1 MRTNTV
7 PCLVFF
13 CFAASLSYA
22 GAPIKVCVSDDA
34 GKVAF
39 KGVTQLEAPF
49 ATPDLAAGN
58 YVVQFNATS
67 ATLKGHQYL
76 LVVSAGKTKV
86 TSSLV
91 TAEKFGGGGVAVR
104 VRVGPGSTKI
114 MGQVAREA
122 VVSDI
127 AFERVHAWQD
137 RGGEGS
143 LRNHHAGREFIMVG
157 QTGRG
162 Y

>member
-1 MRTNTV
+1 MRINPI
-7 PCLVFF
+7 PCLLFL
-13 CFAASLSYA
+13 CFATSLSYA

-39 KGVTQLEAPF
+39 KSVTQLEAPF
-49 ATPDLAAGN
+49 VTPDLGAGN

-76 LVVSAGKTKV
+76 LVISAGKTKV
-86 TSSLV
+86 SSSLV

-104 VRVGPGSTKI
+104 IKVGPGSTRI
-114 MGQVAREA
+114 MGQVARQA

-143 LRNHHAGREFIMVG
+143 LRNHHAGEETKMIG